1 MRKNILI
8 VIVFWVF
15 SFEANAQENLPADTA
30 YWKKGGAGSITFSNV
45 SLNNWAAGGQNSV
58 SLNSYLGLYANY
70 SKARTT
76 WENSLDLG
84 YGLLKQG
91 QGDFVKSD
99 DKINFSTKYGY
110 RLTREEGK
118 WYFSALADF
127 KSQFAEGFD
136 ESDSVISR
144 FLAPGYLILATGIDY
159 KVKEYFSVSFA
170 PVTGKFTFVTD
181 ETLSNNGAYGVD
193 PGYKARAELGSFLR
207 MKFKKD
213 ISDGVN
219 YESRVE
225 LFTNYMENFG
235 NIDVNWENIL
245 IMKINKFLSANLITQ
260 LLYDDDIDI
269 EIDKND
275 DGIVDEIG
283 PRVQFKSVFGV
294 GLSYTFGD
302 K

>member
-1 MRKNILI
+1 MRKYILI
-8 VIVFWVF
+8 VIAIWVF
-15 SFEANAQENLPADTA
+15 SYQANAQENLPADTS

-127 KSQFAEGFD
+127 KSQFAEGLD

-144 FLAPGYLILATGIDY
+144 FLAPGYLIIATGIDY
-159 KVKEYFSVSFA
+159 KVRDYFSVSLA

-181 ETLSNNGAYGVD
+181 ETLYNNGAYGVD
-193 PGYKARAELGSFLR
+193 PGSKARAELGSFLR

-213 ISDGVN
+213 IFDGVN
-219 YESRVE
+219 YESRLE
-225 LFTNYMENFG
+225 LFSNYMENFG
-235 NIDVNWENIL
+235 NIDVNWENIF

-269 EIDKND
+269 EIDKNN